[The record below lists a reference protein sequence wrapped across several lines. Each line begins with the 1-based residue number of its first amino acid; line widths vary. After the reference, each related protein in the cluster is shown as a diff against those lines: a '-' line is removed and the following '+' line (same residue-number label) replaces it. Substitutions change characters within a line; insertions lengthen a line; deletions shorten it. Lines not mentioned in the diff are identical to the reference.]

1 MIQMKN
7 KNLLNVAIC
16 NAINPLATKTISAKN
31 SISAKGELLLY
42 GIIGDWWDGLDAKS
56 IVEQLNALPG
66 NEIVV
71 RIQSPGGSV
80 TEGLAMFN
88 NLKQS
93 AKTVKVFIDGI
104 AASMGSAVAMAGDEI
119 NIPSNALFM
128 LHKPSAMVG
137 GNANELRDYADNLDV
152 FEGSLLQIYSDRT
165 GKAVDDI
172 KALLSDGKDHYFR
185 GQEAIDYG
193 LADQLTDPVKINAK
207 DSFFA
212 ELKIPDAYA
221 SALFVP
227 IAAAAAKPTEEESMK
242 IKIKAKGGGWH
253 LVPAITAAL
262 ENSYENVAEIV
273 AAMAAKGVVI
283 TAQHLSGA
291 VEFETEALTAVAVAV
306 GIQVPAAA
314 PAPVAPAAIL
324 DANAAVANERNR
336 VKELRAVGMQ
346 ARVTDVVVNGW
357 IDDGITVVDA
367 RAKALE
373 VVAQRDTSNAPAGT
387 HIRMSSAAPRT
398 ELRTAMA
405 TAILN
410 RVQPDQYK
418 LDEVSGQFRGQNLMG
433 MISTAM
439 AFAGESVIGKTHNDL
454 IAMAMHTTSDF
465 PLILQEA
472 ANKVLRAAYDL
483 QPRTF
488 TAIAARTNADNFRAK
503 RSLQIG
509 GGTSLD
515 KVNEKG
521 EFKSGTV
528 SESGESYKLETF
540 GRIFSFTRQL
550 MINDD
555 LGALVRFFN
564 QIGNL
569 ASRKESD
576 VVWSLVK
583 ANPNMADGT
592 SVYGS
597 GATRKN
603 LVAGAAINEATLT
616 GLKKSH
622 RQMVGLDGEPLNIAP
637 KYLVVNTEREVEAQK
652 MLEIIQAAQSSNVN
666 VFARSMDLI
675 VEARLDGVA
684 NNPFYSFADPVA
696 VPTLE
701 YAYLSGNEG
710 PTTTT
715 EWGFDTDGMKL
726 KVVHDFGAGFVDF
739 RGTAKGAGA

>member
-1 MIQMKN
+1 MIPMKN
-7 KNLLNVAIC
+7 KSLLHVAVC
-16 NAINPLATKTISAKN
+16 NAIDPLAAKTISAKN

-42 GIIGDWWDGLDAKS
+42 GVIGDWWDGLDAKS

-93 AKTVKVFIDGI
+93 AKTIKVFIDGI
-104 AASMGSAVAMAGDEI
+104 AASMGSAIAMAGDEI

-165 GKAVDDI
+165 GKTVEEI
-172 KALLSDGKDHYFR
+172 KALLADGKDHYFR

-207 DSFFA
+207 ASFFA

-227 IAAAAAKPTEEESMK
+227 AVAAATKPTEEDSMK

-262 ENSYENVAEIV
+262 ENSYENVAAIV

-283 TAQHLSGA
+283 TAQHLSGE

-306 GIQVPAAA
+306 GIQAAASTPAAVV
-314 PAPVAPAAIL
+314 PVAAL
-324 DANAAVANERNR
+324 DANAAVAAERAR
-336 VKELRAVGMQ
+336 MKDLRAVGAQ
-346 ARVTDVVVNGW
+346 ARVEDSVVNGW
-357 IDDGITVVDA
+357 IDDGVTVVEA

-373 VVAQRDTSNAPAGT
+373 VVAQRDKANAPVGT
-387 HIRMSSAAPRT
+387 HIRMNPTAPRA
-398 ELRTAMA
+398 ELRSAMVTAM
-405 TAILN
+405 LN

-418 LDEVSGQFRGQNLMG
+418 LDEASGQFRGQTLMG
-433 MISTAM
+433 MISAVM
-439 AFAGESVIGKTHNDL
+439 AYSGESVVGKTHNDL
-454 IAMAMHTTSDF
+454 VAMAMHTTSDF
-465 PLILQEA
+465 PLILQDA

-488 TAIAARTNADNFRAK
+488 QAIATRTNADNFK
-503 RSLQIG
+503 LKHSLQIG
-509 GGTSLD
+509 GGSSLD
-515 KVNEKG
+515 KVNESG

-528 SESGESYKLETF
+528 SESGESYKLDTF

-555 LGALVRFFN
+555 LGALVRFFS

-576 VVWSLVK
+576 IVWSLVK
-583 ANPNMADGT
+583 ANPLLADGT
-592 SVYGS
+592 AVYS
-597 GATRKN
+597 SAAARKN
-603 LVAGAAINEATLT
+603 LVSGSAIDETTLK

-637 KYLVVNTEREVEAQK
+637 KFLVVNSEREVEAQK
-652 MLEIIQAAQSSNVN
+652 MLEVIQPTQASNAN
-666 VFARSMDLI
+666 VFARSMELI
-675 VEARLDGVA
+675 VESRLDGVA

>member
-1 MIQMKN
+1 MTPMKN
-7 KNLLNVAIC
+7 KNLLHSAVC
-16 NAINPLATKTISAKN
+16 NAIDPIAAKTISAKN

-42 GIIGDWWDGLDAKS
+42 GVIGDWWDGLDAKS

-93 AKTVKVFIDGI
+93 AKTIKVFIDGI
-104 AASMGSAVAMAGDEI
+104 AASMGSAIAMAGDEI

-165 GKAVDDI
+165 GKTVEDI
-172 KALLSDGKDHYFR
+172 KALLADGKDHYFR

-207 DSFFA
+207 ASFFA

-227 IAAAAAKPTEEESMK
+227 TVAAATKPTEEESMK

-253 LVPAITAAL
+253 FVPAVTAAL
-262 ENSYENVAEIV
+262 ENTFENIAAVI

-283 TAQHLSGA
+283 TAQHLNGE
-291 VEFETEALTAVAVAV
+291 VELETESLTAVAVAL
-306 GIQVPAAA
+306 GIQTAASTPAAG
-314 PAPVAPAAIL
+314 APVAAL
-324 DANAAVANERNR
+324 DANAAIAAERAR
-336 VKELRAVGMQ
+336 AKDLRAIGAQ
-346 ARVTDVVVNGW
+346 ASVDVSVVDGW
-357 IDDGITVVDA
+357 IDDGLTVVDA

-373 VVAQRDTSNAPAGT
+373 IVAQRDTFNAPAGT
-387 HIRMSSAAPRT
+387 HIRMNSAAPRT
-398 ELRTAMA
+398 ELRTAIA

-418 LDEVSGQFRGQNLMG
+418 LDDVSGQFRGQSLMG

-439 AFAGESVIGKTHNDL
+439 AFAGEAVTGKTHNDL

-488 TAIAARTNADNFRAK
+488 TAIASRTNADNFRAK

-509 GGTSLD
+509 GGTGLD
-515 KVNEKG
+515 KVNESG

-576 VVWSLVK
+576 IVWSLVK
-583 ANPNMADGT
+583 ANPLMADGT
-592 SVYGS
+592 AVYASGGS
-597 GATRKN
+597 RKN
-603 LVAGAAINEATLT
+603 LVAGAAIDETTLK

-637 KYLVVNTEREVEAQK
+637 KFLVVNTEREVEAQK
-652 MLEIIQAAQSSNVN
+652 MLEIIQASQSSNVN
-666 VFARSMDLI
+666 VFARSMELI

-684 NNPFYSFADPVA
+684 NNPFYTFADPIA

>member
-1 MIQMKN
+1 MIPMKN
-7 KNLLNVAIC
+7 KSLLHVAVC
-16 NAINPLATKTISAKN
+16 NAIDPLAAKLIDAKN

-42 GIIGDWWDGLDAKS
+42 GVIGDWWDGLDAKS
-56 IVEQLNALPG
+56 IVEQMNALPG

-104 AASMGSAVAMAGDEI
+104 AASMGSAIAMAGDEI

-128 LHKPSAMVG
+128 LHKPSAMVA
-137 GNANELRDYADNLDV
+137 GNSNELRDYADNLDV

-165 GKAVDDI
+165 GKTLDEI
-172 KALLSDGKDHYFR
+172 KALLADGKDHYFR

-207 DSFFA
+207 ASFFA
-212 ELKIPDAYA
+212 QLKIPDALA
-221 SALFVP
+221 STLFLPTV
-227 IAAAAAKPTEEESMK
+227 AAATKPTEEDSMK

-262 ENSYENVAEIV
+262 ENSYENIAAVV
-273 AAMAAKGVVI
+273 AAMAAKGVAV
-283 TAQHLSGA
+283 TAQHFSGE
-291 VEFETEALTAVAVAV
+291 VEFDTDALTAVAVAV
-306 GIQVPAAA
+306 GIQAQ
-314 PAPVAPAAIL
+314 PAPVAAL
-324 DANAAVANERNR
+324 DANAAVTAERNR
-336 VKELRAVGMQ
+336 MKELRAVGAQ
-346 ARVTDVVVNGW
+346 ARVEDSVVNGW
-357 IDDGITVVDA
+357 IDDGVTVVDA

-373 VVAQRDTSNAPAGT
+373 VVAQRDKTNAPSGT

-418 LDEVSGQFRGQNLMG
+418 LDEVSGQFRGQTLMG
-433 MISTAM
+433 LIGTAM

-454 IAMAMHTTSDF
+454 VAMAMHTTSDF

-472 ANKVLRAAYDL
+472 ANKVLRAAYEL

-488 TAIAARTNADNFRAK
+488 TAIASRTNADDFRLK
-503 RSLQIG
+503 RSLQMG
-509 GGTSLD
+509 GGTGLD
-515 KVNEKG
+515 KVNEHG

-576 VVWSLVK
+576 IVWSLVK

-592 SVYGS
+592 AVYGS

-603 LVAGAAINEATLT
+603 LVAGAAIDETTLK

-652 MLEIIQAAQSSNVN
+652 MLEIIQASQSSNVN
-666 VFARSMDLI
+666 VFARSMELI

-684 NNPFYSFADPVA
+684 NNPFYTFADPIA

-715 EWGFDTDGMKL
+715 EWGFDSDGMKL

-739 RGTAKGAGA
+739 RGTVKGAGA